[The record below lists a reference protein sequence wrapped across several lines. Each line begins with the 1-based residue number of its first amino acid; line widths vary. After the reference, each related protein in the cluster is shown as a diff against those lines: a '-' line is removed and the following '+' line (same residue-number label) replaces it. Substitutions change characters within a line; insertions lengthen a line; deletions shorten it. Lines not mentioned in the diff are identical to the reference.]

1 MYRYTTAEKYGDV
14 SKWKTGFC
22 MHSDWVIGYFVN
34 YYNVSK
40 HVVHP
45 YYKDVPHA
53 RIESYKESEIYRKPS
68 GFCKNDRVC
77 KSGTELCH
85 RVTPEFLREETERL
99 RLKAP
104 DKFRHDVKDG

>member
-1 MYRYTTAEKYGDV
+1 
-14 SKWKTGFC
+14 

-34 YYNVSK
+34 HYNVSK
-40 HVVHP
+40 HVVNP

-53 RIESYKESEIYRKPS
+53 RIESHKKSEIYRKPS

-77 KSGTELCH
+77 KAGTEICH

-104 DKFRHDVKDG
+104 DKFRRDAKDG